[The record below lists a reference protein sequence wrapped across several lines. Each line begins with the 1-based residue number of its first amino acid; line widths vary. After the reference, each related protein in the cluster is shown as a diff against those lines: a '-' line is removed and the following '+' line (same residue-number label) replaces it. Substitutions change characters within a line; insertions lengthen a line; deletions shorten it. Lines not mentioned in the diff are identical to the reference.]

1 MATPHVAGAAALLR
15 QKYPDASVETLK
27 ALIMNSAEPTLGG
40 EPITRQGTGSMRV
53 DGAAAL
59 GAYALPGG
67 ISFGRLN
74 PLTALVSTQSVTVH
88 DFGAGAGDY
97 AISVEVV
104 QGAPGVSVSAPPSVN
119 VAGGASASFDVTV
132 TVDPAAM
139 TADNGFQSQRDVSG
153 RIHIDGPGGTLVVG
167 YVAAVDPA
175 SAMTT
180 AGTKSNGTQTDVQVS
195 NPSSTVGVVDAFTH
209 TGGGV
214 GSIAAVGVRTANV
227 DGFDVVEF
235 GIASTP
241 GARWE
246 ALSSYETDI
255 FLDTNQDGSPE
266 YALVAA
272 DLGYLTTGL
281 ANGQVVTALFDLV
294 NGGALLE
301 YFVAGDFNDHAQVLT
316 VDRFDDFGFLAAND
330 ATFDYLVAQF
340 DLRTGLIGLA
350 EGSINLRNQADGHV
364 NFSGS
369 LPPGASAT
377 IKVVPANRDDLL
389 ALYSNNVVGNQFE
402 VVKLK

>member
-1 MATPHVAGAAALLR
+1 
-15 QKYPDASVETLK
+15 
-27 ALIMNSAEPTLGG
+27 
-40 EPITRQGTGSMRV
+40 
-53 DGAAAL
+53 
-59 GAYALPGG
+59 
-67 ISFGRLN
+67 
-74 PLTALVSTQSVTVH
+74 
-88 DFGAGAGDY
+88 
-97 AISVEVV
+97 
-104 QGAPGVSVSAPPSVN
+104 

-214 GSIAAVGVRTANV
+214 GSIAATGIRTANL

-235 GIASTP
+235 GIATAP
-241 GARWE
+241 GDRWE

-255 FLDTNQDGSPE
+255 FLDTNQDGSDD

-301 YFVAGDFNDHAQVLT
+301 YFVSGDFNDHVQYLT
-316 VDRFDDFGFLAAND
+316 VDRFGTFGFLAAND
-330 ATFDYLVAQF
+330 TTFDYVVAQF

-350 EGSINLRNQADGHV
+350 EGTVDLKHQADGHT
-364 NFSGS
+364 NFSGA
-369 LPPGASAT
+369 LPAGASAT
-377 IKVVPANRDDLL
+377 IKVVPATRQALL
-389 ALYSNNVVGNQFE
+389 VVYSNNAAGNQFQ
-402 VVKLK
+402 VVQLKK